1 MKRVTNYSTDLY
13 LLIYTKMAR
22 IPVKE
27 DWGKEADE
35 NPFPSGGMMT
45 FDGGL
50 VYVFVSQPQL
60 TPLAAV
66 GRRGR
71 EMEDEKIPAPTLPFR
86 RGKEMEE
93 KKKPVPT
100 LSPPQTVE
108 KMEIKKK
115 KEASP
120 HLNPHRSR

>member
-1 MKRVTNYSTDLY
+1 
-13 LLIYTKMAR
+13 
-22 IPVKE
+22 
-27 DWGKEADE
+27 
-35 NPFPSGGMMT
+35 
-45 FDGGL
+45 
-50 VYVFVSQPQL
+50 
-60 TPLAAV
+60 
-66 GRRGR
+66 
-71 EMEDEKIPAPTLPFR
+71 MEDEKLPAPTLPFR

-100 LSPPQTVE
+100 LSPLQPVE

>member
-1 MKRVTNYSTDLY
+1 
-13 LLIYTKMAR
+13 
-22 IPVKE
+22 
-27 DWGKEADE
+27 
-35 NPFPSGGMMT
+35 MT

-60 TPLAAV
+60 TPLTAV

-71 EMEDEKIPAPTLPFR
+71 EMEDEKIPAPTLPFG

>member
-1 MKRVTNYSTDLY
+1 M
-13 LLIYTKMAR
+13 
-22 IPVKE
+22 
-27 DWGKEADE
+27 
-35 NPFPSGGMMT
+35 
-45 FDGGL
+45 
-50 VYVFVSQPQL
+50 FVSQHQL

-86 RGKEMEE
+86 RGRRMEE

-100 LSPPQTVE
+100 LSPPQPVE
-108 KMEIKKK
+108 EMEIKKK

-120 HLNPHRSR
+120 HLNPHCSR